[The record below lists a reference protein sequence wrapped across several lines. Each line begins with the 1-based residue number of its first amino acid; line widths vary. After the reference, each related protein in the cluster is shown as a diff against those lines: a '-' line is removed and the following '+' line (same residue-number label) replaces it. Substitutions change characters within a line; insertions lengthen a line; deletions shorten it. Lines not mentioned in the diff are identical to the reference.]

1 MTQYTDLSNTDLSMI
16 ETSKFEKIEKLM
28 KIINIDEENL
38 HIF

>member
-16 ETSKFEKIEKLM
+16 ERRKFEKIEKLM
-28 KIINIDEENL
+28 QIVNIDKENH